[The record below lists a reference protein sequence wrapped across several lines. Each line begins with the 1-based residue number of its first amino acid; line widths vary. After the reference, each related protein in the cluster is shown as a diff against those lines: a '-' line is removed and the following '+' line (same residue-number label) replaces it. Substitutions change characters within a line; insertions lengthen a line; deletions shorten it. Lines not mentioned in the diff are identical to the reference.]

1 MKLKADKM
9 IEKAR
14 AGLVLDEPFFASLAL
29 RLTLKEDPRCPT
41 GWTDGKSLGYNPK
54 WVEGLTLPQVKGFLA
69 HEVEHIAFL
78 HHTRRGERDHKKW
91 NVAGDHV
98 INLMLDDNKFDL
110 PPNGLMD
117 RQYRDMSTDAV
128 FAKLPDQPEGGGG
141 KGGEGGSGEGGSGEG
156 GSGEGEGQDGSG
168 DPGECGEV
176 RDAPGKDGQAAT
188 PSEMAQAEQETKI
201 AVTQAAQAAKVQG
214 KLPAGIERIVKDL
227 LAAKVDW
234 REILRRFVM
243 SHAKNDYSWTP
254 PNRRYVHQGLYLP
267 SLRSDELGPV
277 VILDDTSGSMDQ
289 EAHQRC
295 ASEISGVLEAYD
307 TSVYVVYVD
316 TRVAGYEVFKRED
329 LPLVIN
335 SKGGGGTDFR
345 PGFEWIREQGIDPS
359 CVIYMTDLECSSY
372 PSEPGYPVLWAHISG
387 GYGREREYKVPFGEV
402 VKVD

>member
-14 AGLVLDEPFFASLAL
+14 AGLVLDEPFFAALAL
-29 RLTLKEDPRCPT
+29 KLNLIKDPTCPT

-54 WVEGLTLPQVKGFLA
+54 WIEGLTLPQVKGFVA
-69 HEVEHIAFL
+69 HEVEHVAL
-78 HHTRRGERDHKKW
+78 CHHTRRSERDGKKW
-91 NVAGDHV
+91 NQAGDHV
-98 INLMLDDNKFDL
+98 INIMLDDNKFDL

-117 RQYRDMSTDAV
+117 RQYKDMSTDEV
-128 FAKLPDQPEGGGG
+128 FGKLPERKGRG
-141 KGGEGGSGEGGSGEG
+141 KGEGGKDDSGEGTS
-156 GSGEGEGQDGSG
+156 
-168 DPGECGEV
+168 DPGGCGEV
-176 RDAPGKDGQAAT
+176 RDAPGKNGQAAT